1 MHERP
6 DDILDSAAAGSVIIR
21 GGAHRLLA
29 YGAGMVLSVA
39 GMIVVTRTL
48 GPARFGVFQSI
59 LSIVMIVGA
68 VTDAGLGALG
78 IREYTQRSSESRD
91 QMMATL
97 LGIRVSLTCVG
108 VAAAVLILLIGGGS
122 GDLVVGTVLAG
133 TGLVLTVMQT
143 TVTIPLSVELRNG
156 ALSLIDLLRQV
167 LTTAAYVV
175 AALVG
180 AGTVLF
186 AAVPLPVS
194 LVVLGVA
201 MVVVKGSRVPRPSAD
216 FGSWRA
222 LLVTAG
228 PLAGATAVGVVLTY
242 ATQLLTAA
250 LADDL
255 VAGQFALAFRI
266 FVVFGSISGLLA
278 TVAFPLLVRTAH
290 VDGPRFQYAL
300 GRMLDVALVAGVGL
314 GLLLAVGAPMV
325 TGLVGTDFAGAQTAV
340 RIVGL
345 ALVFAFVSSP
355 LGFALIG
362 LRLERYLLVANLAAL
377 LVATVSVLELVEL
390 WGAAGASVAVVAG
403 QATLAASYAVA
414 LARSGHRPRLDTG
427 VAMRVLLVGLVA
439 AAASLLPGPSYVAVA
454 AAALA
459 YAGGVLFVRALPAE
473 VWSLL
478 R

>member
-300 GRMLDVALVAGVGL
+300 GRMIDVAFLMGVGL
-314 GLLLAVGAPMV
+314 GLALVVGAPLA
-325 TGLVGTDFAGAQTAV
+325 TALVGAEFSGAESAV
-340 RIVGL
+340 RIVGV
-345 ALVFAFVSSP
+345 ALVLAFISSP

-362 LRLERYLLVANLAAL
+362 LHLERRLLMVNLAAL
-377 LVATVSVLELVEL
+377 IIGMACVVAFVDP
-390 WGAAGASVAVVAG
+390 WGAAGASAAAVAG
-403 QATLAASYAVA
+403 QATLVAGYAGSLSVAGNQPRPDLRGALKVLAVA
-414 LARSGHRPRLDTG
+414 L
-427 VAMRVLLVGLVA
+427 VA
-439 AAASLLPGPSYVAVA
+439 ATAVLLPGPTYLAPIVA
-454 AAALA
+454 AFV
-459 YAGGVLFVRALPAE
+459 YTGGVVLAGALPSE
-473 VWSLL
+473 MRSLV